1 MIIRIQK
8 RDNPFVQIDKRPLED
23 ERLSW
28 KAKGLLAHLLCKP
41 DTWEISVADLV
52 SRSKDGREAVQS
64 ALRELKQLGY
74 ATLESKRGE
83 GGRLLGKTWVIYEL
97 PTDGKPGF
105 RSTTDERE
113 NRLTGKPSNGKSA
126 TSNNILEER
135 IDEEREEPRA
145 PELPKKEEK
154 SVMAQQVELLVKANP
169 GVSPA
174 ELKVFVLK
182 EAIKDHFKKYPI
194 NLKLYT
200 TGLTPVPNVTE
211 FMEQIDIYV
220 RYYSSESV
228 PGYQFFINDPVAHI
242 PKTFPKWLRR
252 WASGKRDEL
261 RRSGATAGVYEKPK
275 I

>member
-52 SRSKDGREAVQS
+52 SRSRDGREAVQS

-74 ATLESKRGE
+74 ATLESKRGD

-97 PTDGKPGF
+97 PTDGKPVF
-105 RSTTDERE
+105 RLATDERE
-113 NRLTGKPSNGKSA
+113 NRPTGKPSNGKTA

-135 IDEEREEPRA
+135 IEQEGETRPPEPK
-145 PELPKKEEK
+145 PQKEEK
-154 SVMAQQVELLVKANP
+154 PVIAQEIENLIKANP
-169 GVSPA
+169 QVSPA

-182 EAIKDHFKKYPI
+182 EAIKRHFEKYPL
-194 NLKLYT
+194 NRDLYT
-200 TGLTPVPNVTE
+200 TGLTPVPTARE
-211 FMEQIDIYV
+211 FLEQIDIYV
-220 RYYSSESV
+220 RHYSAESV
-228 PGYQFFINDPVAHI
+228 PGYQFFVNDPVGHI

-261 RRSGATAGVYEKPK
+261 RRSGATSGVYEKPK